1 MEVIVNM
8 ACGLANRM
16 FQYSYYLYLKSLGW
30 QVKTDFYR
38 KSKLAH
44 ENVDWERIFPQATFE
59 QASQVDVLMKGG
71 GAYLLSKIRRRYLPW
86 TTQVIEMPTAFTVKL
101 PSKSGQYIM
110 GVFQN
115 ADIVEAIKD
124 KVLDAFTFRPFISGE
139 NARLMNEMRHN
150 ELSVGIHVRKGKDYV
165 NRRLYQNTCTVE
177 YYMKAVT
184 YLKKKLGQPT
194 FYVFTDSPEWVKD
207 NMTFFNYTLVSGNP
221 CVGWGSHFDMQLMSY
236 CHHNIISN
244 STYSW
249 WGAFL
254 NKNKGKIVICPRAWF
269 NPEYCQEW
277 ESTPVR
283 CQDWIVL

>member
-1 MEVIVNM
+1 MEAIVNM
-8 ACGLANRM
+8 TCGLANRM

-30 QVKTDFYR
+30 QVKVDFYK

-44 ENVDWERIFPQATFE
+44 ENVEWERIFPKATFE
-59 QASQVDVLMKGG
+59 QAPQFEVLVKGG
-71 GAYLLSKIRRRYLPW
+71 GAYLLSQFRRRYLPW
-86 TTQVIEMPTAFTVKL
+86 ATRVLEMPTAFTETSPTKD
-101 PSKSGQYIM
+101 GQYMM

-115 ADIVEAIKD
+115 AVMVETVKNE
-124 KVLDAFTFRPFISGE
+124 VLDAFTFQPFTIGE
-139 NARLMNEMRHN
+139 NARLMSEMRSN
-150 ELSVGIHVRKGKDYV
+150 GLSVGIHVRKGKDYM
-165 NRRLYQNTCTVE
+165 NRVLYQNTCTVE
-177 YYMKAVT
+177 YYRSAVA
-184 YLKKKLGQPT
+184 YLKEKLGQPT
-194 FYVFTDSPEWVKD
+194 FYVFTDSPEWVKE
-207 NMTFFNYTLVSGNP
+207 NLAFFDYTLINGNP

-254 NKNKGKIVICPRAWF
+254 NKNEGKIVVCPRAWF